1 MLGIMD
7 FIGLGGRFLNCMV
20 DTIAKRTVI
29 GDVLVVDDNRCR
41 KTVRLTIGLISISQ
55 KVLSDFLLCDLLTV
69 CSAIFSSSSEQSG
82 IRSSFF

>member
-29 GDVLVVDDNRCR
+29 GDVLIVDDNRCK
-41 KTVRLTIGLISISQ
+41 KTVRLTIGLTSISKQ
-55 KVLSDFLLCDLLTV
+55 VLSDFLLLTV